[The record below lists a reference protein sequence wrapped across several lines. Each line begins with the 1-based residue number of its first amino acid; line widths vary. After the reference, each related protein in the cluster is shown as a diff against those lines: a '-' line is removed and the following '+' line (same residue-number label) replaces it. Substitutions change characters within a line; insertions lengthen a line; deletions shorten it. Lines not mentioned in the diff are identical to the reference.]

1 MKPEELADEIE
12 RLADGVTPGP
22 WAVEPEA
29 IVTRDPVEIGYERR
43 MIADLRYFTIPH
55 VDDNAALI
63 VALRNNLPAILSAL
77 RRVEK
82 LEAALTIISKAG
94 PPYQSTGEAYTGVRE
109 AALAWAGSAARQ
121 ALTGEA

>member
-1 MKPEELADEIE
+1 MKPEELADEFE
-12 RLADGVTPGP
+12 ALADGVTPGP

-29 IVTRDPVEIGYERR
+29 IVTHDPVEVGYERR

-55 VDDNAALI
+55 VDANAALI
-63 VALRNNLPAILSAL
+63 VALRNNLPAILASL

-82 LEAALTIISKAG
+82 LEAALQMIIDTRPDDDGSEYHCGYSDAMIDAAG
-94 PPYQSTGEAYTGVRE
+94 I
-109 AALAWAGSAARQ
+109 ARQ

>member
-77 RRVEK
+77 RRVGK
-82 LEAALTIISKAG
+82 LEAALRGVLSIWDEFGSLDSTDDDDQAAISC
-94 PPYQSTGEAYTGVRE
+94 
-109 AALAWAGSAARQ
+109 ARQ